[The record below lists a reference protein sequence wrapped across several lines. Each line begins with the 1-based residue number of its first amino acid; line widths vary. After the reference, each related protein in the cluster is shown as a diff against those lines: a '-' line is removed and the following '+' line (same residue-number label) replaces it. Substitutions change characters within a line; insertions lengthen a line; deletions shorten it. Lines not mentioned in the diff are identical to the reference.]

1 MRRLGAQQ
9 RWCIMLIDI
18 HGRDRRLAVAPPHDS
33 RLCSTLHS
41 AFLPS
46 RWSTSGHTV
55 SACLFCRSQGAHQLP
70 PSANSPGASPPSSGR
85 AGRTRLP
92 RKDPWVELQVTLSHS
107 WVVLSVPDSG
117 PGAAPEKAG
126 PYHGVLFI
134 RLVGKGTWPGL
145 SFSRSIALEHLGTLE
160 LNPESPHYLLC
171 FKTSAHGRSLTRPSK
186 WN

>member
-46 RWSTSGHTV
+46 RWSASGHII
-55 SACLFCRSQGAHQLP
+55 SACLFCRSQAGHQLP
-70 PSANSPGASPPSSGR
+70 RSANSPGASPPSSGR

-117 PGAAPEKAG
+117 PGITPEKAG
-126 PYHGVLFI
+126 TYHWGLFFTPKP
-134 RLVGKGTWPGL
+134 VGKGTGPGL
-145 SFSRSIALEHLGTLE
+145 SFSNSIALEHLGTLE
-160 LNPESPHYLLC
+160 LNPESPHTCSVLKLP
-171 FKTSAHGRSLTRPSK
+171 LTGGA
-186 WN
+186 

>member
-1 MRRLGAQQ
+1 MP
-9 RWCIMLIDI
+9 IDI
-18 HGRDRRLAVAPPHDS
+18 HRTDRRLAVAPAQDS

-46 RWSTSGHTV
+46 RRSASGHTI
-55 SACLFCRSQGAHQLP
+55 SACLFCRSQGGHQLP
-70 PSANSPGASPPSSGR
+70 RNANSPGASPPSSER
-85 AGRTRLP
+85 VGRTRGP
-92 RKDPWVELQVTLSHS
+92 RRDPWVELEVASSHF
-107 WVVLSVPDSG
+107 WVVLSVRDSG
-117 PGAAPEKAG
+117 PSVAPEKAG
-126 PYHGVLFI
+126 TYHGVLFL
-134 RLVGKGTWPGL
+134 RLVGKGTWLGL